1 MASQSALHALR
12 QANVVEMNWVPLQ
25 AHPKIGEA
33 NMTLL
38 ANRLLRQLPPL
49 HSTRNE
55 ADPTA
60 YVRLF
65 SPWSVWSWYLTEF
78 DGKGVARA
86 SSAGPAMSWVY
97 LRLHE
102 LQSAKGPGDSP
113 LIQCDPSFEPIPIS
127 TALKMHDI
135 AGEWSWFLESNQPC
149 VWYGHAGES
158 SSNAKSIMEVAKGF
172 LNGLLKRRF
181 EERVTL
187 SLNAKGVAR
196 LAEMADLFDAG
207 QRAGRTRI
215 YVAAEISGRHS
226 RQVFEPGEVWIT
238 SRVLKIYSL
247 DAISDYFTAHV
258 TRDWGELSEMADAN
272 EVALIEGGPII
283 TGYIDVAGRDCDIF
297 TNADRS
303 QTFIYTND

>member
-1 MASQSALHALR
+1 
-12 QANVVEMNWVPLQ
+12 
-25 AHPKIGEA
+25 
-33 NMTLL
+33 MTLL
-38 ANRLLRQLPPL
+38 TNRLLRQLPPL

-86 SSAGPAMSWVY
+86 LSAGTAMSWVY
-97 LRLHE
+97 LRLSE
-102 LQSAKGPGDSP
+102 LQSARGPGDAP
-113 LIQCDPSFEPIPIS
+113 LIQSDPYFEPIPIS
-127 TALKMHDI
+127 TAIKKHDP

-149 VWYGHAGES
+149 VWYGHPGES
-158 SSNAKSIMEVAKGF
+158 SSNSKSMMEVAKGF

-181 EERVTL
+181 EKRVTL
-187 SLNAKGVAR
+187 GLNAKGVAR
-196 LAEMADLFDAG
+196 LAEMANLFDPR

-215 YVAAEISGRHS
+215 YVSAEISGRHS
-226 RQVFEPGEVWIT
+226 RQVFEPGEVWVT
-238 SRVLKIYSL
+238 SRILEIYSL
-247 DAISDYFTAHV
+247 DAISDYLTAHV

-283 TGYIDVAGRDCDIF
+283 TGYIDVAGRDCNIF